1 MRPLTPFMAPPGGA
15 PLRPVVRPEAA
26 PSLPQDSVHVAAAE
40 PSPVPTESLTHLAG
54 ASGMA
59 TLAAFGTLFAVAHNA
74 SAGQVFPAPQ
84 PAPDSI
90 SRTVPAPAPPVAQPP
105 MAAAQTPDLPLMARV
120 FLTPETFMQPLPD
133 APAPPRVA
141 ADPTNWLL
149 AGDLQ
154 PAQAAPEV
162 QPPPARPA
170 AIPVAKGDYVK
181 HGINFSHLITD
192 AEFVNANAMS
202 VDEVQ
207 AFFEHQESGLA
218 KFTEGG
224 RSAAQIVVDAAQ
236 EHQVNPLVIVT
247 TLEKEVGL
255 VSHGAVPS
263 GWRSRSA
270 MGYAYTDSGNRPRGS
285 TFTWQVD
292 KGTELMRELFDEAA
306 GTSFPKEKSVDYGAR
321 TIKIRNAATWA
332 LMRYTPHTVDTQL
345 RQTGGGNYNFRKIF
359 ERYHGER
366 LELFQQSL
374 TNV

>member
-1 MRPLTPFMAPPGGA
+1 MRPLTPYMAPPGGV
-15 PLRPVVRPEAA
+15 PLRPATRPEAA

-40 PSPVPTESLTHLAG
+40 PSPPVPKESLVHLAG
-54 ASGMA
+54 ASSMA

-84 PAPDSI
+84 SAPDSI
-90 SRTVPAPAPPVAQPP
+90 SRTVPAPAPP
-105 MAAAQTPDLPLMARV
+105 QTPPAELPVMARM

-133 APAPPRVA
+133 APAQPRVA

-149 AGDLQ
+149 AGDL
-154 PAQAAPEV
+154 PAAEPAPQV
-162 QPPPARPA
+162 QPPPAHPA

-181 HGINFSHLITD
+181 HGINFSHLVTD

-270 MGYAYTDSGNRPRGS
+270 MGYAYTDSGHRPRGS
-285 TFTWQVD
+285 TFAWQVD

-306 GTSFPKEKSVDYGAR
+306 GTEFPKEKSVDYGAR
-321 TIKIRNAATWA
+321 TIKVRNAATWA

-345 RQTGGGNYNFRKIF
+345 RQLGGGNYNFRKIF
-359 ERYHGER
+359 ERYHADR
-366 LELFQQSL
+366 LELFQQTQQTLS
-374 TNV
+374 NV